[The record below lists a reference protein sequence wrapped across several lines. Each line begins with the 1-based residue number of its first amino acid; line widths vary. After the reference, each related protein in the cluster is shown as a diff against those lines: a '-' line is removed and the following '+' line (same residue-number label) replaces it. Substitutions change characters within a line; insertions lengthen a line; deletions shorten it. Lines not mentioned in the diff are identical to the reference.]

1 MTAHYYTYCHYIIS
15 QSIFQQDIKCFVLVL
30 ILSNSSKVYLRN
42 EAKFPEKVFMLLNFE
57 ILQTN
62 VAPYFGIFY
71 RTKVNIIEI
80 KDALFMVAILCKF
93 YTKLYPIE
101 YRVKGCMLYPW
112 TILTSKWC
120 MCF

>member
-1 MTAHYYTYCHYIIS
+1 
-15 QSIFQQDIKCFVLVL
+15 
-30 ILSNSSKVYLRN
+30 
-42 EAKFPEKVFMLLNFE
+42 MLLNFE
-57 ILQTN
+57 ILQAN

>member
-1 MTAHYYTYCHYIIS
+1 MKSNLS
-15 QSIFQQDIKCFVLVL
+15 Q
-30 ILSNSSKVYLRN
+30 
-42 EAKFPEKVFMLLNFE
+42 KVFMLLNFE

-112 TILTSKWC
+112 IILTSKWC

>member
-1 MTAHYYTYCHYIIS
+1 MKLNLS
-15 QSIFQQDIKCFVLVL
+15 Q
-30 ILSNSSKVYLRN
+30 
-42 EAKFPEKVFMLLNFE
+42 KVFMLLNFE

-101 YRVKGCMLYPW
+101 YRVKGCMLTHGP
-112 TILTSKWC
+112 
-120 MCF
+120 F